1 VWSSTAALAWSC
13 SDVKKSACPCAY
25 FVLRNIVGRTP
36 DERISSRSTGLRTA
50 PSSIVMNTYGRS
62 VSIRFTI
69 GALPS
74 VVGGTLA
81 CGVP

>member
-1 VWSSTAALAWSC
+1 
-13 SDVKKSACPCAY
+13 
-25 FVLRNIVGRTP
+25 
-36 DERISSRSTGLRTA
+36 
-50 PSSIVMNTYGRS
+50 MNTYGRS